1 MTSPEAKMNS
11 NPRPVPDLNAM
22 LRDRDP
28 LAPFTITLDVHSV
41 FLQAGLLD
49 QQAEHLDRCGKEE
62 AWRAL
67 VDAVATESEKAM
79 FQDPS
84 YVVFDPPEDE
94 YGPLNERERN
104 HLFTSTVKQIFERA
118 ENSPYA
124 EAYQESQF
132 QEDQVYAVWRSA
144 EGEYMSA
151 FAEKV
156 RLALADNG
164 VDKFV
169 EIVDPYS
176 DYAGHDRDPLL
187 VSLHDFALQAT
198 PVPDP
203 SRVFAR
209 VFDGAGGQV
218 DGTSWSESYLEHRGA
233 EGGERHLRPDPYA
246 PDATGPNAAP
256 QVRQAF
262 GPEL

>member
-28 LAPFTITLDVHSV
+28 LAPFRITLDVHSV
-41 FLQAGLLD
+41 FDQAGLLD
-49 QQAEHLDRCGKEE
+49 QREEHLARCGKGE

-67 VDAVATESEKAM
+67 VDAVATVSEKAM

-104 HLFTSTVKQIFERA
+104 HLFTSTVEQISERA
-118 ENSPYA
+118 EKSPYA

-132 QEDQVYAVWRSA
+132 REDLVFAAWADA
-144 EGEYMSA
+144 EGKYMSA
-151 FAEKV
+151 FAETV
-156 RLALADNG
+156 RLALADHG

-187 VSLHDFALQAT
+187 VSLHNFALQAT

-203 SRVFAR
+203 LRIL
-209 VFDGAGGQV
+209 DGIWGQV

-233 EGGERHLRPDPYA
+233 EGSERHLRPDPYA